1 MTDTAEP
8 KHLVLAIEIPAFY
21 TKDIDVEQ
29 ERREYFD
36 ASTSDSE
43 IVLGHM
49 GQPNIVRL
57 TMEVSGEKDSE
68 VIDVLGD
75 VREASLQKPT
85 PGVTDDD
92 LQEHAWKLQVDQD
105 EAIEAAVRRLRREDV
120 PLAEII
126 ELLEG
131 EVEDM
136 KRRSAKE
143 PVTA

>member
-21 TKDIDVEQ
+21 TKDIDFEQ

-57 TMEVSGEKDSE
+57 TMEVSGEKDSD
-68 VIDVLGD
+68 VIDVLGE
-75 VREASLQKPT
+75 VREASLQQPT

-92 LQEHAWKLQVDQD
+92 LQEHAWKLHQVDQD

-120 PLAEII
+120 PLPEII

-131 EVEDM
+131 EVAELQ
-136 KRRSAKE
+136 RRIA
-143 PVTA
+143 AAAA

>member
-8 KHLVLAIEIPAFY
+8 KHLVLAIEVPAFY
-21 TKDIDVEQ
+21 TEDIDVEQ

-68 VIDVLGD
+68 IIDVLDD
-75 VREASLQKPT
+75 VREASLQPPT

-105 EAIEAAVRRLRREDV
+105 EAIESAVRRLRREDV
-120 PLAEII
+120 PLSEII
-126 ELLEG
+126 DLLEG
-131 EVEDM
+131 EVEDL
-136 KRRSAKE
+136 RRRISKE
-143 PVTA
+143 GAAA